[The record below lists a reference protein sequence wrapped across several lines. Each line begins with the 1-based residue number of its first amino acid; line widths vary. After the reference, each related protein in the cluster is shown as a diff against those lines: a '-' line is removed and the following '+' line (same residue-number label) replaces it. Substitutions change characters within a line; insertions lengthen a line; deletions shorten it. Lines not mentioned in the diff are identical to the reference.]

1 MRSTLRALLLAC
13 CPALVVACGENLTD
27 PGTQPADSAQ
37 IHGTL
42 LLSGE
47 RLSARSSLAWIPG
60 SDLLA
65 FATETD
71 AGCAVKTVNVI
82 SGVVR
87 VIDDDCQYAVE
98 ASQPWASQPYQR
110 NLVAAPAGTALYY
123 GVLPAGRFNLSDAV
137 LREAEVAGGGVTTLR
152 PLGDAALAIAPGD
165 PVLAFRGPGDSL
177 IVRDLASGLET
188 AFTDALHLG
197 ASDVLV
203 GPIAFSPNG
212 AEVLYEVRDMGT
224 LSRRRQRLSIAD
236 GTTQDVAVPVFTP
249 DLFRWGPSGISV
261 VDQVLVGEQW
271 EYRVLDLADG
281 RATTIGVI
289 VYPPSPYEIF
299 VEENGAWSDDGTR
312 IAYWTYQ
319 CLDWEDLFDCGLWRY
334 ALFVADAQSGE
345 RERVAYSDGMGPTAF
360 SPDGRRLVY
369 SRSGS
374 EGDGGSLYIVGVP

>member
-1 MRSTLRALLLAC
+1 MRSTLRALVLASC
-13 CPALVVACGENLTD
+13 LALVVDCGENLTD
-27 PGTQPADSAQ
+27 PGTQPPDSAQ

-65 FATETD
+65 FATQTD
-71 AGCAVKTVNVI
+71 AGCAVKTVTVG
-82 SGVVR
+82 SGTVR

-152 PLGDAALAIAPGD
+152 PLGDAALAIAPSD

-188 AFTDALHLG
+188 AFTDALQLG
-197 ASDVLV
+197 EFDIVV
-203 GPIAFSPNG
+203 GPIAFSPDG
-212 AEVLYEVRDMGT
+212 AEVLYEVRDMST
-224 LSRRRQRLSIAD
+224 LSRRRHRLSIAG
-236 GTTQDVAVPVFTP
+236 GTTQDVTLPFGSP
-249 DLFRWGPSGISV
+249 DLFRWDPSGISV
-261 VDQVLVGEQW
+261 VDEVLSGEQW
-271 EYRVLDLADG
+271 EYRVLDLTDN

-289 VYPPSPYEIF
+289 AYPPSPYEVF
-299 VEENGAWSDDGTR
+299 VGRNGAWSDDGTR

-319 CLDWEDLFDCGLWRY
+319 CLDFEDFDCLLSRH
-334 ALFVADAQSGE
+334 ALFVADARSGAH
-345 RERVAYSDGMGPTAF
+345 ERVAYSDGMGPTAF

-369 SRSGS
+369 YRSGTDAS
-374 EGDGGSLYIVGVP
+374 GGALYVVAVP